1 MCHGRHAHH
10 HRTTPARRPPEDVL
24 AQDPEL
30 RASDRER
37 EDAVTLLREHGAAGR
52 LDVDEL
58 EERIGAAYAARTR
71 GDLAGLLRDLPRS
84 PRPRAT
90 ATVRQGGRRHE
101 HHGLGHSWLTFA
113 QVAVVLIGIWALTG
127 AEHFWPAWVLAWWA
141 FALLMRSAPG
151 LLRTR

>member
-10 HRTTPARRPPEDVL
+10 HRTTTARRPAEDVF

-37 EDAVTLLREHGAAGR
+37 EDTVTLLREHGAAGR

-58 EERIGAAYAARTR
+58 EERIGSAYAARTR
-71 GDLAGLLRDLPRS
+71 GDLATLLRDLPRS
-84 PRPRAT
+84 LRPRAAT
-90 ATVRQGGRRHE
+90 TVRHGGRRR
-101 HHGLGHSWLTFA
+101 HHGLGHSWLAFA
-113 QVAVVLIGIWALTG
+113 QVAAVLIGIWALTG
-127 AEHFWPAWVLAWWA
+127 AGYFWPVWVLAWWG
-141 FALLMRSAPG
+141 FALVMRTAPG

>member
-10 HRTTPARRPPEDVL
+10 HRTTTARRPAEDVF

-58 EERIGAAYAARTR
+58 EERIGSAYAARTR
-71 GDLAGLLRDLPRS
+71 GDLARCCATCPAACGRARPRRCATAPGGTTTGSATAGSPSPRS
-84 PRPRAT
+84 
-90 ATVRQGGRRHE
+90 RR
-101 HHGLGHSWLTFA
+101 S
-113 QVAVVLIGIWALTG
+113 
-127 AEHFWPAWVLAWWA
+127 
-141 FALLMRSAPG
+141 
-151 LLRTR
+151 